1 MAFRHLFVII
11 DPTQEEQPAL
21 RRAFTLARARGG
33 RIHVYCCVYDAAG
46 GLRQSEL
53 RQQTLDKLK
62 RLVEPLEADNVS
74 VTTEVDWAPRWY
86 QAAGIAAARVGA
98 ELMLKSVYPPA
109 SEGTRLSVRADY
121 YVLRQSPAPILMV
134 GRGANTAIYQ
144 TVIAA
149 LALEDNDRKHDAL
162 NNKVVATAHQI
173 ASSTTELHV
182 VSALEGTPNIAQ
194 ILQIVED
201 QDVQKLSNEQL
212 ISDRFGVEADRVH
225 IDYGPA
231 KTVLVETVE
240 RLGADLLVMGTIA
253 RSGISG
259 ALIGNTCE
267 KVLNAVD
274 VDVLVVN

>member
-21 RRAFTLARARGG
+21 MRALTLARARGG
-33 RIHVYCCVYDAAG
+33 RIHAYCCVYDAAG

-62 RLVEPLEADNVS
+62 RLLEPLESDSVS
-74 VTTEVDWAPRWY
+74 VTAEVDWSSRWY
-86 QAAGIAAARVGA
+86 QAAVIAAARVGT
-98 ELMLKSVYPPA
+98 ELTLKSIYPRAADGP
-109 SEGTRLSVRADY
+109 RLSPRADY
-121 YVLRQSPAPILMV
+121 YILRHSSAPVLMV
-134 GRGANTAIYQ
+134 GPGSNAIYR
-144 TVIAA
+144 TAVAA

-162 NNKVVATAHQI
+162 NNKVIATAHQI
-173 ASSTTELHV
+173 ATSTTELHL

-194 ILQIVED
+194 ILQITED
-201 QDVQKLSNEQL
+201 QDAQKLSNEQM
-212 ISDRFGVEADRVH
+212 ISDRLGVAASNVH

-231 KTVLVETVE
+231 KAVLMESIE
-240 RLGADLLVMGTIA
+240 RTGADVLVMGTIA
-253 RSGISG
+253 RSGLSG

-274 VDVLVVN
+274 IDVLVVN